1 MSSPPGAKAP
11 LFTRSF
17 VLVCLATLTAFVSF
31 YFLLATLPLYI
42 VEIGGTESQVG
53 FIIGVFGSSAL
64 LLRPLVGREADVWG
78 RRRLILG
85 GCVVLLVSSLLYSLT
100 DSMAGL
106 LAVRI
111 LHGAGWAAFGTAS
124 AALVADVIPPQRRG
138 EGMGYY
144 GISINLAMAVGP
156 AAGIFIQRSLSFTW
170 LFVVGGAVAAISV
183 VFAALLNEPPGNRSN
198 QRGPL
203 FERAAFFP
211 STVLGLMALTYGS
224 IVSFLPLFAVKRG
237 LGNPGLFFTVF
248 AIVLILSRSPAGRL
262 SDRYGRG
269 VTVIPGLVLAAMGL
283 GLLSTAASVP
293 AFLGVA
299 LLYGLAFALVQPSLM
314 ALMVDRVSPARRG
327 AAMGTFTAAMDL
339 GIGGGSFLWG
349 FVAQAA
355 GFPAMYQAAAVAA
368 IVALAAFLAGS
379 RKGAHRPAS

>member
-1 MSSPPGAKAP
+1 M
-11 LFTRSF
+11 FTRSF
-17 VLVCLATLTAFVSF
+17 VLGCLTTLAAFISF

-53 FIIGVFGSSAL
+53 LIIGVFGSSAL

-100 DSMAGL
+100 ASMAGL

-124 AALVADVIPPQRRG
+124 AALVADVIPPERRG

-144 GISINLAMAVGP
+144 GMSINLAMAVGP
-156 AAGIFIQRSLSFTW
+156 AAGIFIQRSMSFTW
-170 LFVVGGAVAAISV
+170 MFTVAGAVAAVSV
-183 VFAALLNEPPGNRSN
+183 VFAALLTEPRSQRSN

-203 FERAAFFP
+203 FEPAAFFP
-211 STVLGLMALTYGS
+211 SPILGLMALTYGS

-237 LGNPGLFFTVF
+237 LANPGLFFSVF
-248 AIVLILSRSPAGRL
+248 AVVLILSRGPAGRI

-269 VTVIPGLVLAAMGL
+269 ATVIP
-283 GLLSTAASVP
+283 
-293 AFLGVA
+293 
-299 LLYGLAFALVQPSLM
+299 
-314 ALMVDRVSPARRG
+314 
-327 AAMGTFTAAMDL
+327 
-339 GIGGGSFLWG
+339 
-349 FVAQAA
+349 
-355 GFPAMYQAAAVAA
+355 
-368 IVALAAFLAGS
+368 
-379 RKGAHRPAS
+379 